1 MFKFVFS
8 QATEEDIDNVKYQ
21 GYNNFRGIIG
31 DKPKAGTKQS
41 AILMHKDKEYSFTT
55 LREARKEVLMLSR
68 FYPIDEFKLY
78 RIRKNTKNGKVYYYK
93 EEVELILKESKRGRD
108 SNLPHLRK

>member
-8 QATEEDIDNVKYQ
+8 NATEEDIDKVTYQ
-21 GYNNFRGIIG
+21 GYNNFRGITG
-31 DKPKAGTKQS
+31 DKPKAGTKQK
-41 AILMHKDKEYSFTT
+41 AVLVHKDKEYTFET

-68 FYPIDEFKLY
+68 FYPIDEFTLY
-78 RIRKNTKNGKVYYYK
+78 RVRKLTKKGKPTYYREK
-93 EEVELILKESKRGRD
+93 VKIILEPTKRGRN